1 MRRHLVRIVG
11 AAASAFLCGGG
22 LALGMPA
29 GSAGTKIIQ
38 VIFFL
43 AAVILLG
50 RTTLRKT
57 GVANKIFAGLVLGA
71 VVGLA
76 FGPDAAVIKPVG
88 TAFIRLIK
96 MVVIPLIFASLLVG
110 VASLGDIR
118 RLGRIG
124 GKTFAFYAAY
134 YVTAVALG
142 LFLANTL
149 KPGRNIPESVQAEL
163 KASYGETADAQAVR
177 AVERPGVI
185 EMLVDIIPD
194 NPGDAFVK
202 ADMLQI
208 IFLAMFM
215 GVVISLLDREKMKPV
230 LSFFE
235 AVNDIMIRIVE
246 IVIKLA
252 PYAVFALIAAV
263 VGTFGVNILMSLL
276 RYCAVV
282 IGGLLILAVS
292 YPAVVTLFT
301 RYPYFRFWKAISKAQ
316 LIAFSTS
323 SSSATLPVSME
334 CAEDNIGV
342 SKQISSFVLPLGATI
357 NMNGTA
363 LYQGVATI
371 FLAQVFGVELSTLS
385 LALVVVTAVAASI
398 GSPATPGVGI
408 VILSMVLSAAGVP
421 AAGIG
426 LILGVDRIID
436 MSRTAV
442 NVTGDIVAAAVLDQF
457 VGGERT
463 AEEQLAREAKHE
475 EERLAHGRD
484 VVVEGPT
491 K

>member
-11 AAASAFLCGGG
+11 AIASAFLCWGA

-29 GSAGTKIIQ
+29 GSAGSRIIQ
-38 VIFFL
+38 ILLFL
-43 AAVILLG
+43 AAVLLLG
-50 RTTLRKT
+50 LTTLRKT

-71 VVGLA
+71 AVGLA
-76 FGPDAAVIKPVG
+76 FGPDAAVIKPIG

-124 GKTFAFYAAY
+124 SKTFAFYAAY

-163 KASYGETADAQAVR
+163 KASYGETADAQAMR

-202 ADMLQI
+202 ANMLQI
-208 IFLAMFM
+208 IFLAMFI
-215 GVVISLLDREKMKPV
+215 GVVISLLDRDRMRPV

-252 PYAVFALIAAV
+252 PYAVFALIASV
-263 VGTFGVNILMSLL
+263 VGTFGVHILMSLL

-282 IGGLLILAVS
+282 LGGLFILAVS
-292 YPAVVTLFT
+292 YPAVVTVFT
-301 RYPYFRFWKAISKAQ
+301 RYPYFRFWKGISKAQ

-334 CAEDNIGV
+334 CAEDNLGI

-363 LYQGVATI
+363 LYQGVTAI
-371 FLAQVFGVELSTLS
+371 FIAQVYGMNLGIGDQLAIILTATLASVGAAGAPAMGVLM
-385 LALVVVTAVAASI
+385 LVIVLKQ
-398 GSPATPGVGI
+398 VGI
-408 VILSMVLSAAGVP
+408 PLE
-421 AAGIG
+421 GIA
-426 LILGVDRIID
+426 LILGVERILD
-436 MSRTAV
+436 MARTV
-442 NVTGDIVAAAVLDQF
+442 INITGDLAAATVIAYSE
-457 VGGERT
+457 GEL
-463 AEEQLAREAKHE
+463 QLYGKPSIPGSPDRPP
-475 EERLAHGRD
+475 
-484 VVVEGPT
+484 GPPPAQPW
-491 K
+491 